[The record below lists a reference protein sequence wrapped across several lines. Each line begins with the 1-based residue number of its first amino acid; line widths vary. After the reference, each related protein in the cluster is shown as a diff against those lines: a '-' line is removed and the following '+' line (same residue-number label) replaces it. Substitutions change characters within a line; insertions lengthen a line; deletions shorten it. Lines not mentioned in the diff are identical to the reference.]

1 MQGRKRLGS
10 GPEAL
15 RRHKRNC
22 GFSLGRNFQSASAEA
37 TSGPLEKT
45 MGVICRATTRPRSP
59 DMISIVSRPQAPLCH
74 QVAQAVDGGLFFLAL
89 PESPLGSRLLKHA
102 LFFSVPIDPSPHA
115 WLLKRAMRAYR
126 LAVASRCLGVPRHA
140 LMPSRAHARSFFT
153 EYTLN

>member
-1 MQGRKRLGS
+1 MLNSTRTLELDAARNDRHFKTTYNTIHKQHTGRAGGK
-10 GPEAL
+10 
-15 RRHKRNC
+15 
-22 GFSLGRNFQSASAEA
+22 
-37 TSGPLEKT
+37 
-45 MGVICRATTRPRSP
+45 
-59 DMISIVSRPQAPLCH
+59 
-74 QVAQAVDGGLFFLAL
+74 VAQAVDVGLFFLAL